1 MAVYMSQAAAT
12 VRQITTLARSGA
24 LCKTHLR
31 LSPSAARVTFFF
43 FFFSKPEHPTGELL
57 PSQRAGKKQTC
68 LHSFLEESTQML

>member
-1 MAVYMSQAAAT
+1 MAVYVSQAAAT

-43 FFFSKPEHPTGELL
+43 FFSKPEHPTGELL
-57 PSQRAGKKQTC
+57 PSQRAGKRQTC
-68 LHSFLEESTQML
+68 LHSFLEESTRML